1 MVHVA
6 VIVLVTEFAELLFL
20 GGDPLRLVALLV
32 GLVLVVH
39 VADVLGQR
47 DLAVSVLRG
56 TKKNQC
62 VPGFFSCKRG
72 LIK

>member
-56 TKKNQC
+56 TNKKSLRARVFQLQKG
-62 VPGFFSCKRG
+62 PD
-72 LIK
+72 